1 MLLLLMVMAVL
12 VVATRTMIVLWRR
25 LVVLVLVVTGVV
37 PVFVLKVSARGVR
50 KQVGEVIVRIVIVR
64 GAIILLL
71 LLLLQVVPRYDPLG
85 SVRAVGGEG
94 VRDSFGEQKVRE
106 FVRIPTAA
114 TGPQVFATFV
124 VAVAV
129 SFTSSAGVS
138 AGDQEVGTGGIV
150 RGWDEVQVVLVD
162 LRCFS
167 I

>member
-1 MLLLLMVMAVL
+1 MLLLLLMVMAVL
-12 VVATRTMIVLWRR
+12 VVATRTMIVIWRR

-71 LLLLQVVPRYDPLG
+71 QVVPRYDPLG

-106 FVRIPTAA
+106 FVRIPTA
-114 TGPQVFATFV
+114 TGPQIFATFV

-129 SFTSSAGVS
+129 SFTSCAAGVS
-138 AGDQEVGTGGIV
+138 AGDQEVGTGGVV

-162 LRCFS
+162 LRRFS